1 MNKLKD
7 FLQSELPRINNV
19 LEKELEVLN
28 PLVRKV
34 GEHVLLSG
42 GKRLRPMLTILTAR
56 CLGKTGED
64 IYPLACS
71 LEFLHSATLIH
82 DDILDSSDVRR
93 GRESVHRL
101 FGIKRAVL
109 AGDALLALANMIVA
123 RYDVPAMNYCVAEA
137 ILNTASGE
145 VLEIDNSRNP
155 AMDKQVYL
163 EIVRG
168 KTAFLIQAACSCGAM
183 AAGAKQ
189 DLLDHASSFGLNL
202 GIAFQLVDDALDYAA
217 EARLLGKP
225 QGNDIRE
232 GKITLPLILFL
243 ESISDRERQGLL
255 EGISGDALSE
265 EQIED
270 IIEKIQ
276 KKGIDQKVRQEADV
290 YLKKSMDSL
299 LGFPKSHERHI
310 MQEMVELVKTRKF

>member
-1 MNKLKD
+1 MTKLKD
-7 FLQSELPRINNV
+7 FLQSELPVINSV
-19 LEKELEVLN
+19 LEKELEALN
-28 PLVRKV
+28 PLVRRV
-34 GEHVLLSG
+34 AEHVLFSG
-42 GKRLRPMLTILTAR
+42 GKRLRPMLTILTAG

-64 IYPLACS
+64 IRPLACS

-82 DDILDSSDVRR
+82 DDILDNSDVRR
-93 GRESVHRL
+93 GRQSVHRV

-123 RYDVPAMNYCVAEA
+123 RYDIPAMNYCVAEA
-137 ILNTASGE
+137 ILKTASGE
-145 VLEIDNSRNP
+145 VQEIDNSRNP
-155 AMDKQVYL
+155 AMDKQIYL

-183 AAGAKQ
+183 AAGAEQ
-189 DLLDHASSFGLNL
+189 VLLSQASSFGLNL

-243 ESISDRERQGLL
+243 ESLSEQERQGLL
-255 EGISGDALSE
+255 EGISEDALSE
-265 EQIED
+265 EQVQD
-270 IIEKIQ
+270 IIQNIQ
-276 KKGIDQKVRQEADV
+276 NQGFEQQVRQEADV

-299 LGFPKSHERHI
+299 LNFPESYEKHI